1 VNRLGV
7 IATLAKTLAIS
18 AVGGAIFAWLGLP
31 AAWMSGGMVAVA
43 VTAIAGMRADVPS
56 IAREVVFVI
65 LGSSLGTG
73 VSPELIAQLPEWP
86 LSLAG
91 VLATVVAVHYGCQL
105 YFRRICRWDA
115 ATAYFAAAPGVT
127 TYILALAL
135 PTHADIRRI
144 AVAQSGRVFL
154 LVAFAPSLISAME
167 PATGQVTLH
176 LASWRDIVL
185 TLAAGAAGGL
195 AMRALRV
202 PAGGMLGAM
211 GASALLHGLGFAS
224 GGFPPV
230 LQTALLICVGGLIG
244 SRFSGM
250 TLRMLGDTVLAA
262 VGGFV
267 VAVSISALGA
277 WATSFAVSQPFG
289 QIALA
294 FAPGG
299 IDVMTA
305 MAFALGLDSAFVAAH
320 QLVRFLSI
328 SAYAPLFAREWARE
342 AKRTDA
348 MPPPV
353 TAEED

>member
-1 VNRLGV
+1 LGLL
-7 IATLAKTLAIS
+7 ATLAKTLAIA
-18 AVGGAIFAWLGLP
+18 AVGGALFAWAGLP

-43 VTAIAGMRADVPS
+43 VAAVAGMRADVPG
-56 IAREVVFVI
+56 IAREVVFII
-65 LGSSLGTG
+65 LGASLGTG

-91 VLATVVAVHYGCQL
+91 VLATVVAVHCACQV
-105 YFRRICRWDA
+105 YFRRVCRWDT

-167 PATGQVTLH
+167 PGGGQVTLH
-176 LASWRDIVL
+176 LASWGDIAL
-185 TLAAGAAGGL
+185 TLATGAAGGL
-195 AMRALRV
+195 ALRTLGV

-224 GGFPPV
+224 GSFPPA
-230 LQTALLICVGGLIG
+230 LQTVLLVCVGGLIG

-250 TLRMLGDTVLAA
+250 TLRMLRDTIAA
-262 VGGFV
+262 AAGGFV
-267 VAVSISALGA
+267 VAVSVSALGA
-277 WATSFAVSQPFG
+277 WATSLLVSQPFG
-289 QIALA
+289 QLALA

-328 SAYAPLFAREWARE
+328 SAYAPIFSRGWARE
-342 AKRTDA
+342 AVDEA
-348 MPPPV
+348 PPV
-353 TAEED
+353 TVEED